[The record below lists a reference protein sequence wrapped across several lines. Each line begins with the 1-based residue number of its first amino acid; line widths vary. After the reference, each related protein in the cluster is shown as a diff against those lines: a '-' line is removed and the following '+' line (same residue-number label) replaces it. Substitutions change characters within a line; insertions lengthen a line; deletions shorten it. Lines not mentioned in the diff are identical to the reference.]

1 MASVLRNLV
10 EIVGIADQFP
20 TAPTNFTQIA
30 VAETLKLPD
39 AKPDI
44 EQITKVTIDTVITS
58 TNVVA
63 TPIGTAVGGTILT
76 GAKLI
81 IEGKLRQKVEY
92 VANEPTQSVH
102 AAEFEM
108 PFSTFVVIPLPVL
121 PITPQL
127 ALKYPVEAFIED
139 VYINQIDA
147 RTIFKNV
154 TVFLNVTILP

>member
-10 EIVGIADQFP
+10 EIVGIADTFP

-30 VAETLKLPD
+30 VMETFTLPA

-44 EQITKVTIDTVITS
+44 EQITKVTIDTVIISTS
-58 TNVVA
+58 VIA
-63 TPIGTAVGGTILT
+63 TPIGTGVGGNILT
-76 GAKLI
+76 GAKLVV
-81 IEGKLRQKVEY
+81 EGKLRQKVEY

-108 PFSTFVVIPLPVL
+108 PFSTFVVIPLPVG

-127 ALKYPVEAFIED
+127 ATKYPVEAFIED
-139 VYINQIDA
+139 VYINQVDA

>member
-1 MASVLRNLV
+1 MASVLRNMI

-20 TAPTNFTQIA
+20 TAPTTFTEIA
-30 VAETLKLPD
+30 IAETFKLPD

-44 EQITKVTIDTVITS
+44 EQITKVTVDAVITS

-63 TPIGTAVGGTILT
+63 TPIGTAVGGSILT

-81 IEGKLRQKVEY
+81 IEGKLRQKIEY

-102 AAEFEM
+102 AAEFET
-108 PFSTFVVIPLPVL
+108 PFSTFVVIPLPTL

-154 TVFLNVTILP
+154 TVFLNVTVLP

>member
-10 EIVGIADQFP
+10 EIVGIADTFP

-30 VAETLKLPD
+30 VMETFKLPI

-44 EQITKVTIDTVITS
+44 EQIIKVTIDTIIIS
-58 TNVVA
+58 TTVVA
-63 TPIGTAVGGTILT
+63 TPTGTGVGGSILT

-81 IEGKLRQKVEY
+81 VEGKLRQKVEY

-108 PFSTFVVIPLPVL
+108 PFSTFVVITRPVL

-139 VYINQIDA
+139 VYIKQVDA

-154 TVFLNVTILP
+154 TVFLNVTLLP